1 MRMKKIMKILLA
13 AALLAGAVMMTGCNF
28 GDETYD
34 TWYKY
39 NGEIKNLPVADKGT
53 SAGADGMMENA
64 QLYVRYNDDEGLT
77 ICVVTTT
84 KQTISC
90 AGGLVEIPDV
100 EVAVGGEKK
109 FAKSDFGPTRWQFL
123 VRLGD
128 FIEED
133 PPKYNNVPELT
144 ANFNLRRIL
153 LEFLINTLGA

>member
-1 MRMKKIMKILLA
+1 MA
-13 AALLAGAVMMTGCNF
+13 AAVLLGTMALTGCMF
-28 GDETYD
+28 SDETYD

-39 NGEIKNLPVADKGT
+39 DGDIKNLPVADAGT
-53 SAGADGMMENA
+53 AAGADGMMENA
-64 QLYVRYNDDEGLT
+64 QLYVKYNGDEGLT

-109 FAKSDFGPTRWQFL
+109 FAKSEFGPTRWNIL
-123 VRLGD
+123 VRLAD

>member
-1 MRMKKIMKILLA
+1 MKKIMKVLLA
-13 AALLAGAVMMTGCNF
+13 AAVLLGTMALTGCMF
-28 GDETYD
+28 SDETYD

-39 NGEIKNLPVADKGT
+39 DGDIKNLPVADAGT
-53 SAGADGMMENA
+53 AAGADGMMENA
-64 QLYVRYNDDEGLT
+64 QLYVKYNGDEGLT

-109 FAKSDFGPTRWQFL
+109 FAKSEFGPTRWNIL
-123 VRLGD
+123 VRLAD

>member
-1 MRMKKIMKILLA
+1 MKKIMKVLLA
-13 AALLAGAVMMTGCNF
+13 AAILLGTMALTGCMF

-39 NGEIKNLPVADKGT
+39 DGDIKNLPVADAGT
-53 SAGADGMMENA
+53 AAGADGMMENA
-64 QLYVRYNDDEGLT
+64 QLYVKYNGDEGLT

-109 FAKSDFGPTRWQFL
+109 FAKSEFGPTRWNII
-123 VRLGD
+123 VRLAD
-128 FIEED
+128 FVEED